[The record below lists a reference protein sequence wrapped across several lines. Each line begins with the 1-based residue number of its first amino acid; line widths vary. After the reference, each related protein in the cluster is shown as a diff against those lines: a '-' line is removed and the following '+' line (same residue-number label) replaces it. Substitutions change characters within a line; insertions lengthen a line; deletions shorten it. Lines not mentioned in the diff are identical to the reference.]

1 MLFMLAADKSFGQD
15 ATDISFEKLK
25 ETCKDIPPEE
35 RLRIIVTRFSV
46 SSRAAQATGQFGE
59 ELTAIMVNAL
69 QQTNCFRVLES
80 TKNKSDLDGE
90 LSNNDA
96 VTDGNG
102 PQGGQQLRAQAIVT
116 AEITEYSNGTSSVM
130 LSGVSTGA
138 NKAKI
143 GIVVKVIDP
152 QSRELLWS
160 KSVNAEAK
168 KGGFTGASILGF
180 RFTGASKVSE
190 AMSAAVEDMVLRT
203 VDILVKEREVIL
215 KEFAAKAAA
224 PKISKTTIV
233 VNNTNFM
240 NITGLSNELK
250 DNIKVTEISG
260 KTINGTNGSFVVLHQ
275 GSTDSLA
282 EIIYNGFNA
291 KFEIVGMEPGVI
303 TLDAKKSWR
312 WEYGLPN
319 PEADFSIYL
328 DPPALV
334 DTLRYYIQM
343 EAKNLCNSTD
353 SLIDRIEADYA
364 NALTTYHE
372 FLDSTKNRLAPEYS
386 RSLSNLAGLYM
397 EMGAYDKAL
406 RLYLESLEIV
416 DKTLGKSH
424 PDYGRCLN
432 NLAGL
437 YESTGQYDK
446 ALRFYLESLGNA
458 EKTFGKS
465 HPEYDAHLN
474 NLAGLYHSMGEYD
487 RALPL
492 YLEAKENAEKTLGKS
507 HPDYGRRLN
516 NLGMLYNDMGSYQ
529 KAVEA
534 FELAAKYIGES
545 NPDYMRQYAG
555 SLNNLAATYRA
566 MGNYEGALSLYRQTL
581 ENIEKILG
589 KSHPSYGIALNNIAA
604 LYAEMGD
611 YDRALPLLI
620 ISLENTEK
628 ALGKS
633 HPDYGECLSNLA
645 GLYSRMGDFSKS
657 APLYLEAL
665 EIIEKT
671 LGKFHPSYAA
681 RLRNL
686 ADLYQSTGGYS
697 KSLDLYTEVEKILKK
712 VLGTSHPDYA
722 FTLLSLSKL
731 YQIQGDTSKALDMAL
746 ESLKILEIALG
757 KSHPEHARCAEQVA
771 GLYEAQGDFSRA
783 IPLLTGLL
791 EYEKQKKAA
800 PSITI
805 TLRLAQAYMATRQYA
820 MADSLY
826 ADVLNTAVPN
836 GDEYIQAYLDKG
848 VRSRQ
853 EGDFVQAAQYF
864 DSALVAVD
872 KRIST
877 APALCLRVYSEYAA
891 LHKVQNNRAKADSL
905 YTHAQSLG
913 PEAEHLPEYATMLLA
928 AASLKREMGQMEQAE
943 RLLQK
948 YNELA
953 APKKREEER
962 DGKNLALFFCT
973 DQYKDST
980 VWSPL
985 KNAISDGEALAAIL
999 YDKYGFDT
1007 LVYRN
1012 LELDTLMYKI
1022 ETTFHHNYQDND
1034 QLFLFFAGHG
1044 YFNETTKTGGVVAHN
1059 TKKGKPTSYFSYEQ
1073 LGGYFS
1079 DKHPCKH
1086 IFLVIDVCFSGTFFK
1101 SVAMRGDTLPPL
1113 RGGMP
1118 IYKDDYIIETIPA
1131 VREAAR
1137 YPSRHALSSSG
1148 KETVSDGDRYSPR
1161 ADASKWDEEILK
1173 GSIFLTKRKDGRQ

>member
-1 MLFMLAADKSFGQD
+1 
-15 ATDISFEKLK
+15 
-25 ETCKDIPPEE
+25 
-35 RLRIIVTRFSV
+35 
-46 SSRAAQATGQFGE
+46 
-59 ELTAIMVNAL
+59 
-69 QQTNCFRVLES
+69 
-80 TKNKSDLDGE
+80 
-90 LSNNDA
+90 
-96 VTDGNG
+96 
-102 PQGGQQLRAQAIVT
+102 
-116 AEITEYSNGTSSVM
+116 
-130 LSGVSTGA
+130 
-138 NKAKI
+138 
-143 GIVVKVIDP
+143 
-152 QSRELLWS
+152 
-160 KSVNAEAK
+160 
-168 KGGFTGASILGF
+168 
-180 RFTGASKVSE
+180 
-190 AMSAAVEDMVLRT
+190 
-203 VDILVKEREVIL
+203 
-215 KEFAAKAAA
+215 
-224 PKISKTTIV
+224 
-233 VNNTNFM
+233 
-240 NITGLSNELK
+240 
-250 DNIKVTEISG
+250 
-260 KTINGTNGSFVVLHQ
+260 
-275 GSTDSLA
+275 
-282 EIIYNGFNA
+282 
-291 KFEIVGMEPGVI
+291 
-303 TLDAKKSWR
+303 
-312 WEYGLPN
+312 
-319 PEADFSIYL
+319 
-328 DPPALV
+328 
-334 DTLRYYIQM
+334 
-343 EAKNLCNSTD
+343 
-353 SLIDRIEADYA
+353 
-364 NALTTYHE
+364 
-372 FLDSTKNRLAPEYS
+372 
-386 RSLSNLAGLYM
+386 
-397 EMGAYDKAL
+397 
-406 RLYLESLEIV
+406 
-416 DKTLGKSH
+416 
-424 PDYGRCLN
+424 
-432 NLAGL
+432 
-437 YESTGQYDK
+437 
-446 ALRFYLESLGNA
+446 
-458 EKTFGKS
+458 
-465 HPEYDAHLN
+465 
-474 NLAGLYHSMGEYD
+474 
-487 RALPL
+487 
-492 YLEAKENAEKTLGKS
+492 
-507 HPDYGRRLN
+507 
-516 NLGMLYNDMGSYQ
+516 
-529 KAVEA
+529 
-534 FELAAKYIGES
+534 
-545 NPDYMRQYAG
+545 
-555 SLNNLAATYRA
+555 
-566 MGNYEGALSLYRQTL
+566 
-581 ENIEKILG
+581 
-589 KSHPSYGIALNNIAA
+589 
-604 LYAEMGD
+604 
-611 YDRALPLLI
+611 
-620 ISLENTEK
+620 
-628 ALGKS
+628 
-633 HPDYGECLSNLA
+633 
-645 GLYSRMGDFSKS
+645 
-657 APLYLEAL
+657 
-665 EIIEKT
+665 
-671 LGKFHPSYAA
+671 
-681 RLRNL
+681 
-686 ADLYQSTGGYS
+686 
-697 KSLDLYTEVEKILKK
+697 
-712 VLGTSHPDYA
+712 
-722 FTLLSLSKL
+722 
-731 YQIQGDTSKALDMAL
+731 MAL

-1118 IYKDDYIIETIPA
+1118 IYKEDYIIETIPA

-1148 KETVSDGDRYSPR
+1148 KETVSDGDRYSPFAEKLLALLR
-1161 ADASKWDEEILK
+1161 TNESLMLTPADFEQATRTLSSSPKLSTFEGHEAGGNFFLFHSQPTEAARSASPK
-1173 GSIFLTKRKDGRQ
+1173 TH